1 MPTEYGDFLRSA
13 FLDFMTNHWAGG
25 VVDKKLMRR
34 LRTGQPERFISQTAF
49 ARRYG
54 IHNMTAARLLRDQE
68 VPSRSFRCGNSERK
82 VIDSD
87 VVRLSR
93 SHPGKICRARQAAAM
108 IGISTELLKSLR
120 ASGDFEVNHFLRT
133 KPGFHELD
141 IEAFVQK
148 LKRLA
153 PSVNNVDVPLPKCV
167 TFAIVACGRYASVAV
182 KANIVRAML
191 SRELPVIGNA
201 DGTVKGLLLRHEE
214 FHRLANDERA
224 RASGDAR
231 TPAEASQQ
239 LQCDPSSIPGLVE
252 MELLRGELTRKGLRI
267 TEESIAEFKKRYVCL
282 ASIAK
287 TIGTSS
293 RALIGF
299 CKNYEIPIVV
309 AGRQWQKAK
318 QGFVFRQEMRKLLGF
333 RSNRTQGLRP
343 RWESAA

>member
-1 MPTEYGDFLRSA
+1 MQREE
-13 FLDFMTNHWAGG
+13 HAGN
-25 VVDKKLMRR
+25 DRN
-34 LRTGQPERFISQTAF
+34 I
-49 ARRYG
+49 
-54 IHNMTAARLLRDQE
+54 N
-68 VPSRSFRCGNSERK
+68 
-82 VIDSD
+82 
-87 VVRLSR
+87 
-93 SHPGKICRARQAAAM
+93 
-108 IGISTELLKSLR
+108 ELLKSLGVR
-120 ASGDFEVNHFLRT
+120 GDYEVNHFLRT

-153 PSVNNVDVPLPKCV
+153 PSVNNVGVPLPKCV
-167 TFAIVACGRYASVAV
+167 RFSIVACGRYASVAV

-201 DGTVKGLLLRHEE
+201 DGTGEGLLLRHEE

-224 RASGDAR
+224 RANGDAR

-252 MELLRGELTRKGLRI
+252 MGLLRDELTRKGLRI
-267 TEESIAEFKKRYVCL
+267 TEESIAKFKKRYVSL

-287 TIGTSS
+287 TIDTSS

-299 CKNYEIPIVV
+299 CKTYEIPIVV

-318 QGFVFRQEMRKLLGF
+318 QGFVFRQEMRKRLGF

>member
-167 TFAIVACGRYASVAV
+167 TF
-182 KANIVRAML
+182 
-191 SRELPVIGNA
+191 
-201 DGTVKGLLLRHEE
+201 
-214 FHRLANDERA
+214 
-224 RASGDAR
+224 
-231 TPAEASQQ
+231 
-239 LQCDPSSIPGLVE
+239 
-252 MELLRGELTRKGLRI
+252 TRKGLRI